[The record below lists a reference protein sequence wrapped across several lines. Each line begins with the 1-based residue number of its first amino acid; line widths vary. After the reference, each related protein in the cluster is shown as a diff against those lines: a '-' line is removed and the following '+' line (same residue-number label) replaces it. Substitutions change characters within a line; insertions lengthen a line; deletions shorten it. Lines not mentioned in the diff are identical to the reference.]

1 MLSKAQ
7 AFARV
12 LDLVLVIRTYLV
24 VNHRHSDLG
33 HFDRLEHASL
43 HSLAEP
49 LHGFAANPNKGVFI
63 RNPRAPIMT
72 DPCLAR
78 MNAVFQ
84 IS

>member
-1 MLSKAQ
+1 MLSNAQ

-33 HFDRLEHASL
+33 HFDRIEHASL
-43 HSLAEP
+43 HSLAET
-49 LHGFAANPNKGVFI
+49 LHGFAANSKKRVFI
-63 RNPRAPIMT
+63 RDPTAPIMT

-78 MNAVFQ
+78 VNAVFQ